1 MRLTRISNTLLAVVC
16 ALSAAPLVFAQVKA
30 EEAHA
35 ATAAPEHSAAEL
47 AKQTQNPIASLI
59 SVPFQYNSNNG
70 AGPTNTSTTDLN
82 FQPVIPFAISKST
95 NVILRVVMPL
105 LSAPLPNGERTSGI
119 GDTLTSVFFSPSKP
133 GKIIWGLGPAIQ
145 LPTATNKAL
154 GSEQFAMG
162 PTAVALMQPGHWTL
176 GMLWNHLWTVSGASD
191 RKRINQDYIQPFI
204 NYNLGNGLALG
215 VSMEATM
222 TLKAADPWS
231 GPALVNLTKVTM
243 LRRQPVQI
251 GMSAGPYV
259 FRPNGDASWRFR
271 FTVNFLFPRGAA

>member
-1 MRLTRISNTLLAVVC
+1 MKLTRISNAFLAVVC
-16 ALSAAPLVFAQVKA
+16 AIPAAPVVLAQVKA

-35 ATAAPEHSAAEL
+35 VTAAPEHSAAEL

-59 SVPFQYNSNNG
+59 SVPLQSNFNNG

-105 LSAPLPNGERTSGI
+105 LSAPFPNGERTSGI

-154 GSEQFAMG
+154 GSEQFAVG

-176 GMLWNHLWTVSGASD
+176 GMLWNHLWTVSGNSD

-204 NYNLGNGLALG
+204 NYNLGSGLALAL
-215 VSMEATM
+215 SMEGTM
-222 TLKAADPWS
+222 TLKSADPWS
-231 GPALVNLTKVTM
+231 GPALLGFTKVTM

-251 GMSAGPYV
+251 GMYAGPYV
-259 FRPNGDASWRFR
+259 FRPNGAPSWRFR
-271 FTVNFLFPRGAA
+271 FIVSFLFPRSPA